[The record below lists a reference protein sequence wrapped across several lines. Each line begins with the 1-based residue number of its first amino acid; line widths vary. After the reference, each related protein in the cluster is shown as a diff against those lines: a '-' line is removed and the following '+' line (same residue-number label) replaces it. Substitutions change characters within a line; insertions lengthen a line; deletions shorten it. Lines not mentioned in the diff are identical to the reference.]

1 MPKGFPKNFFF
12 GAATSS
18 HQVEGHNENDWTA
31 WERKNAARLAKNSP
45 SIYNRTP
52 NWLRV
57 EPEAIDPQNYISGR
71 ATDHWNLYEKDYE
84 LASEMGLNSYR
95 LSIEWSRIEPSPGY
109 FDKEALEHYRKM
121 IKALKMRGLEPFVT
135 VWHFTLPAWL
145 AEIGGVTSEHF
156 VMYFERYAEHLA
168 SALGKDVTYW
178 LTMNEPEIYLLNG
191 YLRGT
196 WPPGKQDVP
205 AYFTA
210 RRNLL
215 AGHKAAYAAIR
226 RTDMLSTVG
235 AAFNITDFESGG
247 GFIND
252 TFWKLANNKWNFY
265 FLENLKD
272 SLDFIGLN
280 YYFHNRINYGLN
292 KNANQKISD
301 LGWEIYPA
309 GIRVVLERLK
319 IYNLPVYIT
328 ENGVADR
335 DDNYRG
341 SFIREALEAVK
352 DAVQSGIDVR
362 GYFYWSLLD
371 NFEWDKGFWPRFG
384 LIEVDY
390 KTMARRV
397 RPSAGIYKSII
408 MDSTGSLQEGG

>member
-1 MPKGFPKNFFF
+1 MKNSFPKDFYF

-18 HQVEGHNENDWTA
+18 HQVEGHNENDWTE
-31 WERKNAARLAKNSP
+31 WERKNAARLAKNAP

-57 EPEAIDPQNYISGR
+57 EPEAIDPQNYISGA
-71 ATDHWNLYEKDYE
+71 ATNHWNLYEKDYE
-84 LASEMGLNSYR
+84 LASDLGLNAYR
-95 LSIEWSRIEPSPGY
+95 LSIEWSRVEPSPGY
-109 FDKEALEHYRKM
+109 FDEEALAHYRQM

-135 VWHFTLPAWL
+135 VWHFTLPVWL
-145 AEIGGVTSEHF
+145 SEIGGVTSEHF
-156 VMYFERYAEHLA
+156 VMYFERYAERLA
-168 SALGKDVTYW
+168 SALGKNVTYW

-196 WPPGKQDVP
+196 WPPGKQTVSDFF
-205 AYFTA
+205 AA
-210 RRNLL
+210 RQNLL
-215 AGHKAAYAAIR
+215 SAHKAAYAAIR
-226 RTDMLSTVG
+226 RTDLLSTVG

-252 TFWKLANNKWNFY
+252 LFWKLANSKWNFY
-265 FLENLKD
+265 FPEMLKD

-280 YYFHNRINYGLN
+280 YYFRNRINYGFN
-292 KNANQKISD
+292 KNPNQKVSD
-301 LGWEIYPA
+301 LGWEIYPP

-319 IYNLPVYIT
+319 KYNLPVYVT

-341 SFIREALEAVK
+341 SFIRGTLEAVK
-352 DAVQSGIDVR
+352 DAVDAGIDVR

-384 LIEVDY
+384 LIEVNY

-397 RPSAGIYKSII
+397 RPSAKNYKDII
-408 MDSTGSLQEGG
+408 TEK